1 MDLYWGG
8 VAPIDLDRS
17 SRECRRGVAPF
28 ALHLQRSVGRER
40 VAYVEGLRNDV
51 VFEWESFLVDHRR
64 KIRHRYDPKIP
75 AQVLACINRAHAG
88 HGSGDGDVDL
98 FDIGRSDGGRNRYG
112 E

>member
-17 SRECRRGVAPF
+17 SRECRRGVTPF

-40 VAYVEGLRNDV
+40 VAYVEVLRSVGDPHRASSGLGFRKSLGHSDRDILTVVADDV
-51 VFEWESFLVDHRR
+51 VFEREAFLVDIRR

-75 AQVLACINRAHAG
+75 AQV
-88 HGSGDGDVDL
+88 
-98 FDIGRSDGGRNRYG
+98 
-112 E
+112 